1 MKKLIGV
8 LLVILFIFVLILSG
22 KENTQINKEN
32 AIADSI
38 AMSNA
43 SLYFD

>member
-22 KENTQINKEN
+22 KENAQINKEN